1 MYLTKNQSFVTLLSV
16 LISMAIG
23 ISIAVSGMLLGVGFS
38 RNALVIE
45 QSNQAKALA
54 NACSEKALE
63 SLRENLN
70 YAGSETVN
78 LGQGYCH
85 IFAVL
90 GSGNTNRIVEAS
102 GTVNSITR
110 KVQVDIAVVSPQIQL
125 TDWQEVAD
133 F

>member
-1 MYLTKNQSFVTLLSV
+1 
-16 LISMAIG
+16 MAIG

-63 SLRENLN
+63 SLRENVN
-70 YAGSETVN
+70 YAGNETVN
-78 LGQGYCH
+78 LGQGSCQ

-90 GSGNTNRIVEAS
+90 GSGNTNRTVEAS

-125 TDWQEVAD
+125 TDWQEVVD